1 MARDLGMKEEILI
14 QKIRSLPREKIKE
27 VNNFVEFLKY
37 KEERELTTLATKIAE
52 PSFQRVWDNPEDAGY
67 DNL

>member
-1 MARDLGMKEEILI
+1 MKEEILI

-37 KEERELTTLATKIAE
+37 KEERELATLATKMAE